1 MGRYFSIFQ
10 ENQARRYF
18 NFMVK
23 YKHMQRT
30 YIAIDLKSF
39 YASVECVARGLDP
52 LKAKLVVADAT
63 RTDKTVCLAVSP
75 ALKVLGVGGR
85 DRLFQVLKKVPRGS
99 FIIAPPR
106 MQKYIE
112 VSSTIFAIY
121 ARYIAPED
129 IHVYSID
136 EAFLDV
142 TSYLNTY
149 EMSAHQLARTIVK
162 DVLGHT
168 GITATVGIGE
178 NLYLAKVAMDIVAKH
193 LPGDSDG
200 VRIAELDELSYREK
214 LWAHTPLTDFWRIGH
229 GYAKRLHDLGIH
241 NMGELA
247 RYSLTGYEK
256 LYRVFG
262 VNAELLI
269 DHAWG
274 YEPTTISDIKH
285 YHAKNHCLCSGQVLH
300 RAYSK
305 TEAYTIITE
314 MADGL
319 ALELTE
325 KHLLTDQIILDIG
338 SANPDVSQ
346 NSNSCLKTDNLQ
358 STHPRGDL
366 LHGSHLHGSSNLS
379 DFTSSSTEIISAFQK
394 LFNRLA
400 PADLQ
405 IRKLS
410 LGANHLIKDSGNI
423 EKPLRQLDLFANTG
437 KTEQQTEQNLRLQQ
451 ATLAIQKRY
460 GKNAL
465 LKGTNFRPGATT
477 IERNSQIGG
486 HRA

>member
-1 MGRYFSIFQ
+1 
-10 ENQARRYF
+10 
-18 NFMVK
+18 MVK
-23 YKHMQRT
+23 YKYMQRT

-39 YASVECVARGLDP
+39 YASVECVERGLDP

-75 ALKVLGVGGR
+75 ALKALGVGGR

-112 VSSTIFAIY
+112 VSSAIFAIY

-200 VRIAELDELSYREK
+200 VRIAELDEFSYREK
-214 LWAHTPLTDFWRIGH
+214 LWTHTPLTDFWRIGQ
-229 GYAKRLHDLGIH
+229 GYAKRFHDLGIH

-338 SANPDVSQ
+338 AQ
-346 NSNSCLKTDNLQ
+346 
-358 STHPRGDL
+358 
-366 LHGSHLHGSSNLS
+366 LHDSHLHGSFNLS
-379 DFTSSSTEIISAFQK
+379 DFTSSSTEIISAFQN
-394 LFNRLA
+394 LFNHLA
-400 PADLQ
+400 PADIQ

-410 LGANHLIKDSGNI
+410 LAANHLIKDSENI
-423 EKPLRQLDLFANTG
+423 EKPLRQLDLFANTE

>member
-1 MGRYFSIFQ
+1 MLVQNRVDHYFIF
-10 ENQARRYF
+10 
-18 NFMVK
+18 MIK

-39 YASVECVARGLDP
+39 YASVECVERGLDP

-75 ALKVLGVGGR
+75 ALKALGVGGR
-85 DRLFQVLKKVPRGS
+85 DRLFQVLKKVPRDS
-99 FIIAPPR
+99 FLIAPPR

-142 TSYLNTY
+142 TSYLKTY

-214 LWAHTPLTDFWRIGH
+214 LWTHTPLTDFWRIGQ
-229 GYAKRLHDLGIH
+229 GYAKRLSGLGIH

-256 LYRVFG
+256 LYRAFG
-262 VNAELLI
+262 INAELLI

-274 YEPTTISDIKH
+274 YEPTTIYDIKH

-305 TEAYTIITE
+305 PEAYTIITE

-338 SANPDVSQ
+338 AANPHVSH
-346 NSNSCLKTDNLQ
+346 NSNSYFSANILQ
-358 STHPRGDL
+358 FARPRGNL
-366 LHGSHLHGSSNLS
+366 LHNSHLHGSFNLS

-394 LFNRLA
+394 LFDHLA

-410 LGANHLIKDSGNI
+410 LGANHLINDSENT
-423 EKPLRQLDLFANTG
+423 EKPLRQLDLFTNTK

>member
-1 MGRYFSIFQ
+1 MLVQNRVDHYFIF
-10 ENQARRYF
+10 
-18 NFMVK
+18 MIK

-39 YASVECVARGLDP
+39 YASVECVERGLDP

-75 ALKVLGVGGR
+75 ALKALGVGGR
-85 DRLFQVLKKVPRGS
+85 DRLFQVLKKVPRDS

-112 VSSTIFAIY
+112 VSSAIFAIY

-149 EMSAHQLARTIVK
+149 EMSARQLARTIVK

-200 VRIAELDELSYREK
+200 VRIAELDEFSYREK
-214 LWAHTPLTDFWRIGH
+214 LWTHTPLTDFWRIGQ
-229 GYAKRLHDLGIH
+229 GYAKRLQDLGIH
-241 NMGELA
+241 NMGEIA

-274 YEPTTISDIKH
+274 YEPATISDIKH

-305 TEAYTIITE
+305 PEAYTIVTE
-314 MADGL
+314 MADSL

-338 SANPDVSQ
+338 SQ
-346 NSNSCLKTDNLQ
+346 
-358 STHPRGDL
+358 
-366 LHGSHLHGSSNLS
+366 LHDSHLHDSHLHGSQLHESHLHGSFNLS

-394 LFNRLA
+394 LFDRLA

-410 LGANHLIKDSGNI
+410 LGANHLIKDSENI
-423 EKPLRQLDLFANTG
+423 EKPLRQLDLFANTE

>member
-1 MGRYFSIFQ
+1 
-10 ENQARRYF
+10 
-18 NFMVK
+18 
-23 YKHMQRT
+23 
-30 YIAIDLKSF
+30 
-39 YASVECVARGLDP
+39 
-52 LKAKLVVADAT
+52 
-63 RTDKTVCLAVSP
+63 
-75 ALKVLGVGGR
+75 
-85 DRLFQVLKKVPRGS
+85 
-99 FIIAPPR
+99 
-106 MQKYIE
+106 
-112 VSSTIFAIY
+112 
-121 ARYIAPED
+121 
-129 IHVYSID
+129 
-136 EAFLDV
+136 
-142 TSYLNTY
+142 
-149 EMSAHQLARTIVK
+149 
-162 DVLGHT
+162 
-168 GITATVGIGE
+168 
-178 NLYLAKVAMDIVAKH
+178 
-193 LPGDSDG
+193 
-200 VRIAELDELSYREK
+200 
-214 LWAHTPLTDFWRIGH
+214 
-229 GYAKRLHDLGIH
+229 
-241 NMGELA
+241 MGELA

-274 YEPTTISDIKH
+274 YEPTTISDIKN

-305 TEAYTIITE
+305 AEAYTIITE

-338 SANPDVSQ
+338 SQ
-346 NSNSCLKTDNLQ
+346 
-358 STHPRGDL
+358 
-366 LHGSHLHGSSNLS
+366 LHDSHLHGSFNLS

-394 LFNRLA
+394 LFERLA

-410 LGANHLIKDSGNI
+410 LGANHLIKDSENI
-423 EKPLRQLDLFANTG
+423 EKPLRQLDLFANTE

>member
-1 MGRYFSIFQ
+1 
-10 ENQARRYF
+10 
-18 NFMVK
+18 
-23 YKHMQRT
+23 MQRT

-39 YASVECVARGLDP
+39 YASVECVERGLDP
-52 LKAKLVVADAT
+52 LKAKLVVADTT

-75 ALKVLGVGGR
+75 ALKALGIGGR

-112 VSSTIFAIY
+112 VSSAIFAIY
-121 ARYIAPED
+121 ARYVAPED

-193 LPGDSDG
+193 LTGDADG
-200 VRIAELDELSYREK
+200 VRIAELDEFSYREK
-214 LWAHTPLTDFWRIGH
+214 LWTHTPLTDFWRIGQ

-274 YEPTTISDIKH
+274 YEPATISDIKH

-305 TEAYTIITE
+305 PEAYTIVTE

-338 SANPDVSQ
+338 THLHDSHLHGSQ
-346 NSNSCLKTDNLQ
+346 LHES
-358 STHPRGDL
+358 H
-366 LHGSHLHGSSNLS
+366 LHGSHLHGSFNLS

-394 LFNRLA
+394 LFDRLA

-410 LGANHLIKDSGNI
+410 LAANHLIKDSENI
-423 EKPLRQLDLFANTG
+423 EKPLRQLDLFT
-437 KTEQQTEQNLRLQQ
+437 KPEETEQQTEQNLRLQQ
-451 ATLAIQKRY
+451 ATLEIQRRY

-465 LKGTNFRPGATT
+465 LKGTNFRSGATT

>member
-10 ENQARRYF
+10 ENQVGRYF

-23 YKHMQRT
+23 YKHMQHT

-39 YASVECVARGLDP
+39 YASVECVERGLDP

-75 ALKVLGVGGR
+75 ALKALGVGGR
-85 DRLFQVLKKVPRGS
+85 DRLFQVLKKVPRDS

-112 VSSTIFAIY
+112 VSSAIFAIY

-149 EMSAHQLARTIVK
+149 EMSARQLARTIVK

-200 VRIAELDELSYREK
+200 VRIAELDEFSYREK
-214 LWAHTPLTDFWRIGH
+214 LWTHTPLTDFWRIGQ

-319 ALELTE
+319 ALELTK

-338 SANPDVSQ
+338 VSSEH
-346 NSNSCLKTDNLQ
+346 SN
-358 STHPRGDL
+358 R
-366 LHGSHLHGSSNLS
+366 LHGSFNLS
-379 DFTSSSTEIISAFQK
+379 DFTSNSAEIISAFQN

-400 PADLQ
+400 SPNIK

-410 LGANHLIKDSGNI
+410 LSANHLLPNTENV
-423 EKPLRQLDLFANTG
+423 EKPLRQLDLFTNTQ

-451 ATLAIQKRY
+451 ATLEIQRRY

-465 LKGTNFRPGATT
+465 LKGTNFRSGATT

>member
-1 MGRYFSIFQ
+1 
-10 ENQARRYF
+10 
-18 NFMVK
+18 MVK

-75 ALKVLGVGGR
+75 ALKALGVGGR
-85 DRLFQVLKKVPRGS
+85 DRLFQVLKKVPRDS

-112 VSSTIFAIY
+112 VSSAIFAIY

-178 NLYLAKVAMDIVAKH
+178 NLYLAKIAMDIVAKH

-200 VRIAELDELSYREK
+200 VRIAELDEFSYREK
-214 LWAHTPLTDFWRIGH
+214 LWTHTPLTDFWRIGQ

-274 YEPTTISDIKH
+274 YEPTAISDIKH
-285 YHAKNHCLCSGQVLH
+285 YHAKNHCLCSGQALH

-305 TEAYTIITE
+305 SEAYTIITE

-338 SANPDVSQ
+338 AANPSISH
-346 NSNSCLKTDNLQ
+346 NSNPCLKTDNLQ
-358 STHPRGDL
+358 STRPRGGL
-366 LHGSHLHGSSNLS
+366 LHGSHLHGSFNLS
-379 DFTSSSTEIISAFQK
+379 DFTSSSTKVISAFQN

-410 LGANHLIKDSGNI
+410 LGANHLIKDSENI
-423 EKPLRQLDLFANTG
+423 EKPLRQLDLFANTE

>member
-1 MGRYFSIFQ
+1 MG
-10 ENQARRYF
+10 RYF

-75 ALKVLGVGGR
+75 ALKALGVGGR
-85 DRLFQVLKKVPRGS
+85 DRLFQVLKKVPRDS

-112 VSSTIFAIY
+112 VSSAIFAIY

-214 LWAHTPLTDFWRIGH
+214 LWTHTPLTDFWRIGQ
-229 GYAKRLHDLGIH
+229 GYARRLQDLGIH

-274 YEPTTISDIKH
+274 YEPATISDIKH

-338 SANPDVSQ
+338 AN
-346 NSNSCLKTDNLQ
+346 
-358 STHPRGDL
+358 
-366 LHGSHLHGSSNLS
+366 LHDSHLHGSFNLS

-410 LGANHLIKDSGNI
+410 LGANHLIKDSENI
-423 EKPLRQLDLFANTG
+423 EKPLRQLGLFANTE

>member
-1 MGRYFSIFQ
+1 
-10 ENQARRYF
+10 
-18 NFMVK
+18 
-23 YKHMQRT
+23 MQRT

-39 YASVECVARGLDP
+39 YASVECVERGLDP

-75 ALKVLGVGGR
+75 ALKALGVGGR
-85 DRLFQVLKKVPRGS
+85 DRLFQVLKKAPRGS

-112 VSSTIFAIY
+112 VSSAIFAIY
-121 ARYIAPED
+121 ARYVAPED

-200 VRIAELDELSYREK
+200 VRIAELNEFSYREK
-214 LWAHTPLTDFWRIGH
+214 LWTHTPLTDFWRIGQ
-229 GYAKRLHDLGIH
+229 GYAKRLQDLGIH
-241 NMGELA
+241 NMGGLA

-274 YEPTTISDIKH
+274 YEPTTIADIKH

-338 SANPDVSQ
+338 AQ
-346 NSNSCLKTDNLQ
+346 
-358 STHPRGDL
+358 
-366 LHGSHLHGSSNLS
+366 LHDSHLHGSFNLS

-394 LFNRLA
+394 LFERLA

-410 LGANHLIKDSGNI
+410 LGANHLIKDSENI
-423 EKPLRQLDLFANTG
+423 EKPLRQLDLFANTE

>member
-1 MGRYFSIFQ
+1 
-10 ENQARRYF
+10 
-18 NFMVK
+18 MVK
-23 YKHMQRT
+23 YKHMQHT

-52 LKAKLVVADAT
+52 LKAKLVVADTT

-75 ALKVLGVGGR
+75 ALKALGVGGR

-112 VSSTIFAIY
+112 VSSAIFAIY
-121 ARYIAPED
+121 ARYVAPED

-200 VRIAELDELSYREK
+200 VRIAELNEFSYREK
-214 LWAHTPLTDFWRIGH
+214 LWTHTPLTDFWRIGH
-229 GYAKRLHDLGIH
+229 GYAKRLQDLGIH

-338 SANPDVSQ
+338 AQ
-346 NSNSCLKTDNLQ
+346 
-358 STHPRGDL
+358 
-366 LHGSHLHGSSNLS
+366 LHDSHLHGSFNLS

-394 LFNRLA
+394 LFNRLT
-400 PADLQ
+400 PADIQ

-410 LGANHLIKDSGNI
+410 LGANHLIKDSENI
-423 EKPLRQLDLFANTG
+423 EKPLRQLGLFANTE

>member
-1 MGRYFSIFQ
+1 MLVQNRVDHYFI
-10 ENQARRYF
+10 
-18 NFMVK
+18 FMVK

-39 YASVECVARGLDP
+39 YASVECVERGLDP

-75 ALKVLGVGGR
+75 ALKALGVGGR
-85 DRLFQVLKKVPRGS
+85 DRLFQVLKKVPRDS
-99 FIIAPPR
+99 FLIAPPR

-142 TSYLNTY
+142 TSYLKTY

-214 LWAHTPLTDFWRIGH
+214 LWTHTPLTDFWRIGQ
-229 GYAKRLHDLGIH
+229 GYAKRLSGLGIH

-256 LYRVFG
+256 LYRAFG
-262 VNAELLI
+262 INAELLI

-274 YEPTTISDIKH
+274 YEPTTIYDIKH

-305 TEAYTIITE
+305 PEAYTIITE

-338 SANPDVSQ
+338 AANPHVSH
-346 NSNSCLKTDNLQ
+346 NSNSYFSANILQ
-358 STHPRGDL
+358 FARPRGNL
-366 LHGSHLHGSSNLS
+366 LHNSHLHGSFNLS

-394 LFNRLA
+394 LFDRLA

-410 LGANHLIKDSGNI
+410 LGANHLINDSENA
-423 EKPLRQLDLFANTG
+423 EKPLRQLDLFANTE

>member
-1 MGRYFSIFQ
+1 
-10 ENQARRYF
+10 
-18 NFMVK
+18 MVK

-75 ALKVLGVGGR
+75 ALKALGVGGR

-112 VSSTIFAIY
+112 VSSAIFAIY
-121 ARYIAPED
+121 ARYVAPED

-168 GITATVGIGE
+168 SITATVGIGE

-193 LPGDSDG
+193 LPGDFDG
-200 VRIAELDELSYREK
+200 VRIAELDEFSYREK
-214 LWAHTPLTDFWRIGH
+214 LWTHTPLTDFWRIGQ
-229 GYAKRLHDLGIH
+229 GYAKRLQDLGIH

-262 VNAELLI
+262 INAELLI

-300 RAYSK
+300 RAYTK

-338 SANPDVSQ
+338 ATAPQIARHSDDTLRAP
-346 NSNSCLKTDNLQ
+346 
-358 STHPRGDL
+358 
-366 LHGSHLHGSSNLS
+366 HLHGSFNLS

-394 LFNRLA
+394 LYNRLA

-410 LGANHLIKDSGNI
+410 LAANHLIKDSENI
-423 EKPLRQLDLFANTG
+423 EKPLHQLDLFTNTE

-451 ATLAIQKRY
+451 ATLEIQKRY

>member
-1 MGRYFSIFQ
+1 MG
-10 ENQARRYF
+10 RYF

-75 ALKVLGVGGR
+75 ALKALGVGGR
-85 DRLFQVLKKVPRGS
+85 DRLFQVLKKVPRDS

-112 VSSTIFAIY
+112 VSSAIFAIY

-200 VRIAELDELSYREK
+200 VRIAELDEFSYREK

-338 SANPDVSQ
+338 AQ
-346 NSNSCLKTDNLQ
+346 
-358 STHPRGDL
+358 
-366 LHGSHLHGSSNLS
+366 LHDSHLHGPNLRDS
-379 DFTSSSTEIISAFQK
+379 RLHESRLHESRLHESRLHDSQLHGSFNLLDFTSSSTEIISAFQK

-410 LGANHLIKDSGNI
+410 LGANHLIKDSENI
-423 EKPLRQLDLFANTG
+423 EKPLRQLDLFTNTE

>member
-1 MGRYFSIFQ
+1 MGRYS
-10 ENQARRYF
+10 

-39 YASVECVARGLDP
+39 YASVECVERGLDP

-75 ALKVLGVGGR
+75 ALKALGVGGR
-85 DRLFQVLKKVPRGS
+85 DRLFQVLKKVPRDS

-112 VSSTIFAIY
+112 VSSAIFAIY
-121 ARYIAPED
+121 ARYVAPED

-214 LWAHTPLTDFWRIGH
+214 LWTHTPLTDFWRIGQ

-274 YEPTTISDIKH
+274 YEPTTISNIKH

-338 SANPDVSQ
+338 AQ
-346 NSNSCLKTDNLQ
+346 
-358 STHPRGDL
+358 
-366 LHGSHLHGSSNLS
+366 LHDSHLHGSFNLS

-410 LGANHLIKDSGNI
+410 LGANHLIKDSENI
-423 EKPLRQLDLFANTG
+423 EKPLRQLGLFANTE

>member
-10 ENQARRYF
+10 ENQVGRYF

-23 YKHMQRT
+23 YKHMQHT

-39 YASVECVARGLDP
+39 YASVECVERGLDP

-75 ALKVLGVGGR
+75 ALKALGVGGR
-85 DRLFQVLKKVPRGS
+85 DRLFQVLKKVPRDS

-112 VSSTIFAIY
+112 VSSAIFAIY
-121 ARYIAPED
+121 ARYVAPED

-200 VRIAELDELSYREK
+200 VRIAELNEFSYREK
-214 LWAHTPLTDFWRIGH
+214 LWTHTPLTDFWRIGH
-229 GYAKRLHDLGIH
+229 GYAKRLQDLGIH

-274 YEPTTISDIKH
+274 YEPATISDIKH

-305 TEAYTIITE
+305 PEAYTIITE

-338 SANPDVSQ
+338 AQ
-346 NSNSCLKTDNLQ
+346 
-358 STHPRGDL
+358 
-366 LHGSHLHGSSNLS
+366 LHDSHLHGSNLRDS
-379 DFTSSSTEIISAFQK
+379 RLHESRLHESRLHDSQLHGSFNLLDFTSSSTEIISAFQK

-410 LGANHLIKDSGNI
+410 LGANHLIKDSENT
-423 EKPLRQLDLFANTG
+423 EKPLRQLDLFTNTE

>member
-1 MGRYFSIFQ
+1 MGRYS
-10 ENQARRYF
+10 

-75 ALKVLGVGGR
+75 ALKALGVGGR
-85 DRLFQVLKKVPRGS
+85 DRLFQVLKKAPRGS

-112 VSSTIFAIY
+112 VSSAIFAIY
-121 ARYIAPED
+121 ARYVAPED

-200 VRIAELDELSYREK
+200 VRIAELNEFSYREK
-214 LWAHTPLTDFWRIGH
+214 LWTHTPLTDFWRIGH
-229 GYAKRLHDLGIH
+229 GYAKRLQDLGIH

-338 SANPDVSQ
+338 AQ
-346 NSNSCLKTDNLQ
+346 
-358 STHPRGDL
+358 
-366 LHGSHLHGSSNLS
+366 LHDSHLHGSFNLS

-394 LFNRLA
+394 LFNRLT
-400 PADLQ
+400 PADIQ

-410 LGANHLIKDSGNI
+410 LGANHLIKDSENI
-423 EKPLRQLDLFANTG
+423 EKPLRQLGLFANTE

>member
-1 MGRYFSIFQ
+1 MG
-10 ENQARRYF
+10 RYF

-75 ALKVLGVGGR
+75 ALKAMGVGGR

-121 ARYIAPED
+121 TRYIAPED

-214 LWAHTPLTDFWRIGH
+214 LWTHTPLTDFWRIGH
-229 GYAKRLHDLGIH
+229 GYAKRLSNLGIH

-262 VNAELLI
+262 INAELLI

-305 TEAYTIITE
+305 NEAYTIVTE

-338 SANPDVSQ
+338 VSSEH
-346 NSNSCLKTDNLQ
+346 SN
-358 STHPRGDL
+358 R
-366 LHGSHLHGSSNLS
+366 LHGSFNLS
-379 DFTSSSTEIISAFQK
+379 DFTSNSAEIISAFQN

-400 PADLQ
+400 SPNIK

-410 LGANHLIKDSGNI
+410 LSANHLLPNTENV
-423 EKPLRQLDLFANTG
+423 EKPLRQLDLFTNTQ

-451 ATLAIQKRY
+451 ATLEIQRRY

-465 LKGTNFRPGATT
+465 LKGTNFRSGATT

>member
-1 MGRYFSIFQ
+1 MG
-10 ENQARRYF
+10 RYF
-18 NFMVK
+18 NFMIK

-39 YASVECVARGLDP
+39 YASVECVERGLDP

-75 ALKVLGVGGR
+75 ALKALGVGGR
-85 DRLFQVLKKVPRGS
+85 DRLFQVLKKVPRDS
-99 FIIAPPR
+99 FLIAPPR

-142 TSYLNTY
+142 TSYLKTY

-214 LWAHTPLTDFWRIGH
+214 LWTHTPLTDFWRIGQ
-229 GYAKRLHDLGIH
+229 GYAKRLSGLGIH

-256 LYRVFG
+256 LYRAFG
-262 VNAELLI
+262 INAELLI

-274 YEPTTISDIKH
+274 YEPTTIYDIKH

-305 TEAYTIITE
+305 PEAYTIITE

-338 SANPDVSQ
+338 VSSEH
-346 NSNSCLKTDNLQ
+346 SN
-358 STHPRGDL
+358 R
-366 LHGSHLHGSSNLS
+366 LHGSFNLS
-379 DFTSSSTEIISAFQK
+379 DFTSNSAEIISAFQN

-400 PADLQ
+400 SPNIK

-410 LGANHLIKDSGNI
+410 LSANHLLPNTENV
-423 EKPLRQLDLFANTG
+423 EKPLRQLDLFTNTQ

-451 ATLAIQKRY
+451 ATLEIQRRY

-465 LKGTNFRPGATT
+465 LKGTNFRSGATT

>member
-1 MGRYFSIFQ
+1 MGRYS
-10 ENQARRYF
+10 

-75 ALKVLGVGGR
+75 ALKALGVGGR
-85 DRLFQVLKKVPRGS
+85 DRLFQVLKKVPRDS

-112 VSSTIFAIY
+112 VSSAIFAIY

-129 IHVYSID
+129 IHIYSID
-136 EAFLDV
+136 EALLDV
-142 TSYLNTY
+142 TSYLKTY

-214 LWAHTPLTDFWRIGH
+214 LWTHTPLTDFWRIGQ
-229 GYAKRLHDLGIH
+229 GYARRLQDLGIH
-241 NMGELA
+241 NMGEIA

-314 MADGL
+314 MADSL

-338 SANPDVSQ
+338 SQ
-346 NSNSCLKTDNLQ
+346 
-358 STHPRGDL
+358 
-366 LHGSHLHGSSNLS
+366 LHGSHLHSSVNLS
-379 DFTSSSTEIISAFQK
+379 EFTSSSTEIISAFQK

-410 LGANHLIKDSGNI
+410 LGANHLIKDSENI
-423 EKPLRQLDLFANTG
+423 EKPLRQLDLFANTE

>member
-10 ENQARRYF
+10 ENQVGRYF

-39 YASVECVARGLDP
+39 YASVECVERGLDP

-75 ALKVLGVGGR
+75 ALKALGVGGR
-85 DRLFQVLKKVPRGS
+85 DRLFQVLKKVPRDS

-112 VSSTIFAIY
+112 VSSAIFAIY

-149 EMSAHQLARTIVK
+149 EMSARQLARTIVK

-200 VRIAELDELSYREK
+200 VRIAELDEFSYREK
-214 LWAHTPLTDFWRIGH
+214 LWTHTPLTDFWRIGQ

-305 TEAYTIITE
+305 SEAYTIITE

-338 SANPDVSQ
+338 AQ
-346 NSNSCLKTDNLQ
+346 
-358 STHPRGDL
+358 
-366 LHGSHLHGSSNLS
+366 LHDSHLHGSFNLS

-394 LFNRLA
+394 LFNRLT
-400 PADLQ
+400 PADIQ

-410 LGANHLIKDSGNI
+410 LGANHLIKDSENI
-423 EKPLRQLDLFANTG
+423 EKPLRQLGLFANTE

>member
-1 MGRYFSIFQ
+1 MLVQNRVDHYFI
-10 ENQARRYF
+10 
-18 NFMVK
+18 FMVK

-39 YASVECVARGLDP
+39 YASVECVERGLDP

-75 ALKVLGVGGR
+75 ALKALGVGGR
-85 DRLFQVLKKVPRGS
+85 DRLFQVLKKVPRDS
-99 FIIAPPR
+99 FLIAPPR

-142 TSYLNTY
+142 TSYLKTY

-214 LWAHTPLTDFWRIGH
+214 LWTHTPLTDFWRIGQ
-229 GYAKRLHDLGIH
+229 GYAKRLSGLGIH

-256 LYRVFG
+256 LYRAFG
-262 VNAELLI
+262 INAELLI

-274 YEPTTISDIKH
+274 YEPTTIYDIKH

-305 TEAYTIITE
+305 PEAYTIITE

-338 SANPDVSQ
+338 AANPHVSH
-346 NSNSCLKTDNLQ
+346 NSNSYFSANILQ
-358 STHPRGDL
+358 FARPRGNL
-366 LHGSHLHGSSNLS
+366 LHNSHLHGSFNLS
-379 DFTSSSTEIISAFQK
+379 DFTSSSTEIIPAFQK
-394 LFNRLA
+394 LFDRLV

-410 LGANHLIKDSGNI
+410 LTANHLINDSENT
-423 EKPLRQLDLFANTG
+423 EKPLRQLDLFTNTK

>member
-1 MGRYFSIFQ
+1 
-10 ENQARRYF
+10 
-18 NFMVK
+18 MVK

-39 YASVECVARGLDP
+39 YASVECVERGLDP

-75 ALKVLGVGGR
+75 ALKALGVGGR
-85 DRLFQVLKKVPRGS
+85 DRLFQVLKKVPRDS

-112 VSSTIFAIY
+112 VSSAIFAIY

-200 VRIAELDELSYREK
+200 VRIAELDEFSYREK
-214 LWAHTPLTDFWRIGH
+214 LWTHTPLTDFWRIGQ
-229 GYAKRLHDLGIH
+229 GYAKRLQDLGIH

-338 SANPDVSQ
+338 AQ
-346 NSNSCLKTDNLQ
+346 
-358 STHPRGDL
+358 
-366 LHGSHLHGSSNLS
+366 LHDSHLHGSFNLS

-405 IRKLS
+405 IKKLS
-410 LGANHLIKDSGNI
+410 LTANHLLPNTENI
-423 EKPLRQLDLFANTG
+423 EKPLRQLDLFTNTQ

-451 ATLAIQKRY
+451 ATLEIQRRY

-465 LKGTNFRPGATT
+465 LKGTNFRSGATT

>member
-1 MGRYFSIFQ
+1 
-10 ENQARRYF
+10 
-18 NFMVK
+18 
-23 YKHMQRT
+23 MQRT

-39 YASVECVARGLDP
+39 YASVECVERGLDP

-75 ALKVLGVGGR
+75 ALKALGVGGR
-85 DRLFQVLKKVPRGS
+85 DRLFQVLKKVPRDS
-99 FIIAPPR
+99 FLIAPPR

-142 TSYLNTY
+142 TSYLKTY

-214 LWAHTPLTDFWRIGH
+214 LWTHTPLTDFWRIGQ
-229 GYAKRLHDLGIH
+229 GYAKRLSGLGIH

-256 LYRVFG
+256 LYRAFG
-262 VNAELLI
+262 INAELLI

-274 YEPTTISDIKH
+274 YEPTTIYDIKH

-305 TEAYTIITE
+305 PEAYTIITE

-338 SANPDVSQ
+338 AANPHVSH
-346 NSNSCLKTDNLQ
+346 NSNSYFSANILQ
-358 STHPRGDL
+358 FARPRGNL
-366 LHGSHLHGSSNLS
+366 LHNSHLHGSFNLS

-394 LFNRLA
+394 LFDHLA

-410 LGANHLIKDSGNI
+410 LGANHLINDSENT
-423 EKPLRQLDLFANTG
+423 EKPLRQLDLFTNTK

>member
-1 MGRYFSIFQ
+1 
-10 ENQARRYF
+10 
-18 NFMVK
+18 MVK
-23 YKHMQRT
+23 YKYMQRT

-39 YASVECVARGLDP
+39 YASVECVERGLDP

-75 ALKVLGVGGR
+75 ALKALGVGGR
-85 DRLFQVLKKVPRGS
+85 DRLFQVLKKVPRDS

-112 VSSTIFAIY
+112 VSSAIFAIY

-149 EMSAHQLARTIVK
+149 EMSARQLARTIVK

-200 VRIAELDELSYREK
+200 VRIAELDEFSYREK
-214 LWAHTPLTDFWRIGH
+214 LWTHTPLTDFWRIGQ

-319 ALELTE
+319 ALELTK

-338 SANPDVSQ
+338 AQ
-346 NSNSCLKTDNLQ
+346 
-358 STHPRGDL
+358 
-366 LHGSHLHGSSNLS
+366 LHDSHLHGSFNLS

-410 LGANHLIKDSGNI
+410 LGANHLINDSENA

>member
-1 MGRYFSIFQ
+1 MI
-10 ENQARRYF
+10 
-18 NFMVK
+18 K

-39 YASVECVARGLDP
+39 YASVECVERGLDP

-75 ALKVLGVGGR
+75 ALKALGVGGR
-85 DRLFQVLKKVPRGS
+85 DRLFQVLKKVPRDS

-112 VSSTIFAIY
+112 VSSAIFAIY

-200 VRIAELDELSYREK
+200 VRIAELDEFSYREK

-305 TEAYTIITE
+305 PEAYTIVTE

-338 SANPDVSQ
+338 
-346 NSNSCLKTDNLQ
+346 
-358 STHPRGDL
+358 TH
-366 LHGSHLHGSSNLS
+366 LHDSHLHGSFNLS
-379 DFTSSSTEIISAFQK
+379 DFTSSSTKVISAFQN

-410 LGANHLIKDSGNI
+410 LGANHLIKDSENI
-423 EKPLRQLDLFANTG
+423 EKPLRQLDLFANTE

>member
-1 MGRYFSIFQ
+1 MLVQNRVDHYFIF
-10 ENQARRYF
+10 
-18 NFMVK
+18 MIK

-39 YASVECVARGLDP
+39 YASVECVERGLDP

-75 ALKVLGVGGR
+75 ALKALGVGGR
-85 DRLFQVLKKVPRGS
+85 DRLFQVLKKVPRDS
-99 FIIAPPR
+99 FLIAPPR

-142 TSYLNTY
+142 TSYLKTY

-214 LWAHTPLTDFWRIGH
+214 LWTHTPLTDFWRIGQ
-229 GYAKRLHDLGIH
+229 GYAKRLSGLGIH

-256 LYRVFG
+256 LYRAFG
-262 VNAELLI
+262 INAELLI

-274 YEPTTISDIKH
+274 YEPTTIYDIKH

-305 TEAYTIITE
+305 PEAYTIITE

-338 SANPDVSQ
+338 AQLHDSQ
-346 NSNSCLKTDNLQ
+346 F
-358 STHPRGDL
+358 
-366 LHGSHLHGSSNLS
+366 HGSFNLS

-405 IRKLS
+405 IKKLS
-410 LGANHLIKDSGNI
+410 LTANHLLPNTENI
-423 EKPLRQLDLFANTG
+423 EKPLRQLDLFTNTQ

-451 ATLAIQKRY
+451 ATLEIQRRY

-465 LKGTNFRPGATT
+465 LKGTNFRSGATT

>member
-1 MGRYFSIFQ
+1 
-10 ENQARRYF
+10 
-18 NFMVK
+18 
-23 YKHMQRT
+23 MQRT

-39 YASVECVARGLDP
+39 YASVECVERGLDP

-75 ALKVLGVGGR
+75 ALKALGVGGR
-85 DRLFQVLKKVPRGS
+85 DRLFQVLKKVPRDS

-112 VSSTIFAIY
+112 VSSAIFAIY

-149 EMSAHQLARTIVK
+149 EMSARQLARTIVK

-200 VRIAELDELSYREK
+200 VRIAELDEFSYREK
-214 LWAHTPLTDFWRIGH
+214 LWTHTPLTDFWRIGQ

-262 VNAELLI
+262 INAELLI

-305 TEAYTIITE
+305 PEAHTIITE

-319 ALELTE
+319 SLELTE

-338 SANPDVSQ
+338 ATDPQ
-346 NSNSCLKTDNLQ
+346 IAHPSNGRLRT
-358 STHPRGDL
+358 PR
-366 LHGSHLHGSSNLS
+366 LHGSFNLS
-379 DFTSSSTEIISAFQK
+379 DFTSNSAEIISAFQN

-400 PADLQ
+400 SPD
-405 IRKLS
+405 IKIKKLS
-410 LGANHLIKDSGNI
+410 LTANHLLPNTENI
-423 EKPLRQLDLFANTG
+423 EKPLRQLDLFA
-437 KTEQQTEQNLRLQQ
+437 KPEETEQQTEQNLRLQQ
-451 ATLAIQKRY
+451 ATLEIQRRY

-465 LKGTNFRPGATT
+465 LKGTNFRSGATT

>member
-1 MGRYFSIFQ
+1 
-10 ENQARRYF
+10 
-18 NFMVK
+18 MVK

-39 YASVECVARGLDP
+39 YASVECVERGLDP

-75 ALKVLGVGGR
+75 ALKALGVGGR
-85 DRLFQVLKKVPRGS
+85 DRLFQVFKKVPRGS

-112 VSSTIFAIY
+112 VSSAIFAIY
-121 ARYIAPED
+121 ARYVAPED

-200 VRIAELDELSYREK
+200 VRIAELNEFSYREK
-214 LWAHTPLTDFWRIGH
+214 LWTHTPLTDFWRIGH
-229 GYAKRLHDLGIH
+229 GYAKRLQDLGIH

-338 SANPDVSQ
+338 AQ
-346 NSNSCLKTDNLQ
+346 
-358 STHPRGDL
+358 
-366 LHGSHLHGSSNLS
+366 LHDSHLHGSFNLS

-394 LFNRLA
+394 LFNRLT
-400 PADLQ
+400 PADIQ

-410 LGANHLIKDSGNI
+410 LGANHLIKDSENI
-423 EKPLRQLDLFANTG
+423 EKPLRQLGLFANTE

>member
-1 MGRYFSIFQ
+1 
-10 ENQARRYF
+10 
-18 NFMVK
+18 MVK

-39 YASVECVARGLDP
+39 YASVECVERGLDP

-75 ALKVLGVGGR
+75 ALKALGVGGR
-85 DRLFQVLKKVPRGS
+85 DRLFQVLKKVPRDS

-112 VSSTIFAIY
+112 VSSAIFAIY
-121 ARYIAPED
+121 ARYVAPED

-200 VRIAELDELSYREK
+200 VRIAELDEFSYREK

-305 TEAYTIITE
+305 AEAYTIITE
-314 MADGL
+314 MADSL

-338 SANPDVSQ
+338 AQLHDSQ
-346 NSNSCLKTDNLQ
+346 
-358 STHPRGDL
+358 
-366 LHGSHLHGSSNLS
+366 LHGSFNLS

-410 LGANHLIKDSGNI
+410 LGANHLIKDSENI
-423 EKPLRQLDLFANTG
+423 EKPLRQLDLFTNTE

>member
-1 MGRYFSIFQ
+1 MLVQNRVDHYFI
-10 ENQARRYF
+10 
-18 NFMVK
+18 FMVK

-39 YASVECVARGLDP
+39 YASVECVERGLDP

-75 ALKVLGVGGR
+75 ALKALGVGGR
-85 DRLFQVLKKVPRGS
+85 DRLFQVLKKVPRDS
-99 FIIAPPR
+99 FLIAPPR

-142 TSYLNTY
+142 TSYLKTY

-200 VRIAELDELSYREK
+200 VRIAELDEFSYREK
-214 LWAHTPLTDFWRIGH
+214 LWTHTPLTDFWRIGH

-338 SANPDVSQ
+338 AQ
-346 NSNSCLKTDNLQ
+346 
-358 STHPRGDL
+358 
-366 LHGSHLHGSSNLS
+366 LHDSHLHGSFNLS
-379 DFTSSSTEIISAFQK
+379 DFTSSSTEIISAFQN
-394 LFNRLA
+394 LFNHLA
-400 PADLQ
+400 PADIQ

-410 LGANHLIKDSGNI
+410 LAANHLIKDSENI
-423 EKPLRQLDLFANTG
+423 EKPLRQLDLFANTE

>member
-1 MGRYFSIFQ
+1 MLVQNRVDHYFIF
-10 ENQARRYF
+10 
-18 NFMVK
+18 MIK

-39 YASVECVARGLDP
+39 YASVECVERGLDP

-75 ALKVLGVGGR
+75 ALKALGVGGR
-85 DRLFQVLKKVPRGS
+85 DRLFQVLKKVPRDS
-99 FIIAPPR
+99 FLIAPPR

-142 TSYLNTY
+142 TSYLKTY

-200 VRIAELDELSYREK
+200 VRIAELDEFSYREK
-214 LWAHTPLTDFWRIGH
+214 LWTHTPLTDFWRIGH

-338 SANPDVSQ
+338 AQ
-346 NSNSCLKTDNLQ
+346 
-358 STHPRGDL
+358 
-366 LHGSHLHGSSNLS
+366 LHDSHLHGSFNLS
-379 DFTSSSTEIISAFQK
+379 DFTSSSTEIISAFQN
-394 LFNRLA
+394 LFNHLA
-400 PADLQ
+400 PADIQ

-410 LGANHLIKDSGNI
+410 LAANHLIKDSENI
-423 EKPLRQLDLFANTG
+423 EKPLRQLDLFANTE

>member
-1 MGRYFSIFQ
+1 MGRYS
-10 ENQARRYF
+10 

-75 ALKVLGVGGR
+75 ALKALGVGGR
-85 DRLFQVLKKVPRGS
+85 DRLFQVLKKAPRGS

-112 VSSTIFAIY
+112 VSSAIFAIY
-121 ARYIAPED
+121 ARYVAPED

-200 VRIAELDELSYREK
+200 VRIAELNEFSYREK
-214 LWAHTPLTDFWRIGH
+214 LWTHTPLTDFWRIGH
-229 GYAKRLHDLGIH
+229 GYAKRLQDLGIH

-256 LYRVFG
+256 
-262 VNAELLI
+262 
-269 DHAWG
+269 
-274 YEPTTISDIKH
+274 P
-285 YHAKNHCLCSGQVLH
+285 
-300 RAYSK
+300 
-305 TEAYTIITE
+305 
-314 MADGL
+314 
-319 ALELTE
+319 
-325 KHLLTDQIILDIG
+325 
-338 SANPDVSQ
+338 
-346 NSNSCLKTDNLQ
+346 
-358 STHPRGDL
+358 
-366 LHGSHLHGSSNLS
+366 
-379 DFTSSSTEIISAFQK
+379 
-394 LFNRLA
+394 
-400 PADLQ
+400 
-405 IRKLS
+405 
-410 LGANHLIKDSGNI
+410 
-423 EKPLRQLDLFANTG
+423 
-437 KTEQQTEQNLRLQQ
+437 
-451 ATLAIQKRY
+451 
-460 GKNAL
+460 
-465 LKGTNFRPGATT
+465 
-477 IERNSQIGG
+477 
-486 HRA
+486 

>member
-1 MGRYFSIFQ
+1 
-10 ENQARRYF
+10 
-18 NFMVK
+18 MVK

-75 ALKVLGVGGR
+75 ALKALGVGGR
-85 DRLFQVLKKVPRGS
+85 DRLFQVLKKVPRDS

-112 VSSTIFAIY
+112 VSSAIFAIY

-178 NLYLAKVAMDIVAKH
+178 NLYLAKVAMDSVAKH
-193 LPGDSDG
+193 LTGDADG
-200 VRIAELDELSYREK
+200 VRIAELDEFSYREK
-214 LWAHTPLTDFWRIGH
+214 LWTHTPLTDFWRIGQ

-338 SANPDVSQ
+338 SQ
-346 NSNSCLKTDNLQ
+346 
-358 STHPRGDL
+358 
-366 LHGSHLHGSSNLS
+366 LHGSHLHSSVNLS
-379 DFTSSSTEIISAFQK
+379 EFTSSSTEIISAFQK

-410 LGANHLIKDSGNI
+410 LGANHLIKDSENI
-423 EKPLRQLDLFANTG
+423 EKPLRQLDLFANTE

>member
-1 MGRYFSIFQ
+1 
-10 ENQARRYF
+10 
-18 NFMVK
+18 
-23 YKHMQRT
+23 MQRT

-75 ALKVLGVGGR
+75 ALKALGVGGR

-112 VSSTIFAIY
+112 VSSAIFAIY

-149 EMSAHQLARTIVK
+149 EMSARQLARTIVK

-168 GITATVGIGE
+168 GITATVGISE

-214 LWAHTPLTDFWRIGH
+214 LWSHTPLTDFWRIGQ
-229 GYAKRLHDLGIH
+229 GYARRLQDLGIH

-274 YEPTTISDIKH
+274 YEPATISDIKH

-338 SANPDVSQ
+338 AN
-346 NSNSCLKTDNLQ
+346 
-358 STHPRGDL
+358 
-366 LHGSHLHGSSNLS
+366 LHDSHLHGSFNLS

-410 LGANHLIKDSGNI
+410 LGANHLIKDSENI
-423 EKPLRQLDLFANTG
+423 EKPLRQLGLFANTE

>member
-1 MGRYFSIFQ
+1 
-10 ENQARRYF
+10 
-18 NFMVK
+18 MVK

-75 ALKVLGVGGR
+75 ALKALGVGGR
-85 DRLFQVLKKVPRGS
+85 DRLFQVLKKVPRDS

-112 VSSTIFAIY
+112 VSSVIFAIY

-162 DVLGHT
+162 DILGHT

-200 VRIAELDELSYREK
+200 VRIAELDEFSYREK
-214 LWAHTPLTDFWRIGH
+214 LWSHTPLTDFWRIGQ
-229 GYAKRLHDLGIH
+229 GYAKRLQDLGIH

-338 SANPDVSQ
+338 AQ
-346 NSNSCLKTDNLQ
+346 
-358 STHPRGDL
+358 
-366 LHGSHLHGSSNLS
+366 LHGSFNLS

-394 LFNRLA
+394 LFDRLA

-410 LGANHLIKDSGNI
+410 LGANHLIKDSENI
-423 EKPLRQLDLFANTG
+423 EKPLCQLGLFANTE

>member
-1 MGRYFSIFQ
+1 MLIQSPVG
-10 ENQARRYF
+10 RYF

-39 YASVECVARGLDP
+39 YASVECVERGLDP

-75 ALKVLGVGGR
+75 ALKALGVGGR
-85 DRLFQVLKKVPRGS
+85 DRLFQVLKKVPRDS

-112 VSSTIFAIY
+112 VSSAIFAIY

-178 NLYLAKVAMDIVAKH
+178 NLYLAKIAMDIVAKH

-200 VRIAELDELSYREK
+200 VRIAELDEFSYREK
-214 LWAHTPLTDFWRIGH
+214 LWTHTPLTDFWRIGQ

-274 YEPTTISDIKH
+274 YEPTAISDIKH

-305 TEAYTIITE
+305 SEAYTIITE

-338 SANPDVSQ
+338 AQ
-346 NSNSCLKTDNLQ
+346 
-358 STHPRGDL
+358 
-366 LHGSHLHGSSNLS
+366 LHDSHLHGSFNLS

-410 LGANHLIKDSGNI
+410 LGANHLINDSENA

>member
-1 MGRYFSIFQ
+1 
-10 ENQARRYF
+10 
-18 NFMVK
+18 MVK

-75 ALKVLGVGGR
+75 ALKALGVGGR
-85 DRLFQVLKKVPRGS
+85 DRLFQVLKKVPRDS

-112 VSSTIFAIY
+112 VSSAIFAIY
-121 ARYIAPED
+121 ARYVAPED

-214 LWAHTPLTDFWRIGH
+214 LWTHTPLTDFWRIGQ
-229 GYAKRLHDLGIH
+229 GYARRLQDLGIH
-241 NMGELA
+241 NMGEIA

-338 SANPDVSQ
+338 AVNPHVSHDSNSYFSANI
-346 NSNSCLKTDNLQ
+346 LQ
-358 STHPRGDL
+358 ATRPHGDFL
-366 LHGSHLHGSSNLS
+366 YTTRLHNSHLHGSFNLS

-410 LGANHLIKDSGNI
+410 LAANHLIKDSENI
-423 EKPLRQLDLFANTG
+423 EKPLRQLDLFTNTK

>member
-1 MGRYFSIFQ
+1 
-10 ENQARRYF
+10 
-18 NFMVK
+18 MVK

-75 ALKVLGVGGR
+75 ALKALGVGGR
-85 DRLFQVLKKVPRGS
+85 DRLFQVLKKVPRNS

-112 VSSTIFAIY
+112 VSSAIFAIY

-200 VRIAELDELSYREK
+200 VRIAELNEFSYREK
-214 LWAHTPLTDFWRIGH
+214 LWTHTPLIDFWRIGQ
-229 GYAKRLHDLGIH
+229 GYAKRLQDLGIH

-338 SANPDVSQ
+338 AQ
-346 NSNSCLKTDNLQ
+346 
-358 STHPRGDL
+358 
-366 LHGSHLHGSSNLS
+366 LHDSHLHGSFNLS
-379 DFTSSSTEIISAFQK
+379 DFTSSSTEIISTFQK
-394 LFNRLA
+394 LFDRLA

-410 LGANHLIKDSGNI
+410 LGANHLIKDSENI
-423 EKPLRQLDLFANTG
+423 EKPLRQLDLFANTE